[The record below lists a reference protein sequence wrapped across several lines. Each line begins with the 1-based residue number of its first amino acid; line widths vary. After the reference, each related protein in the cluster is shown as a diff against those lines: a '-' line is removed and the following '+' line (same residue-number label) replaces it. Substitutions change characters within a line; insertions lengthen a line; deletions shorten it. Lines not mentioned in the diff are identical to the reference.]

1 MRLLCHPIR
10 RYADAVKIDARF
22 VAVLCLVGVGLI
34 VTGLVVGQPSTGI
47 EGAYFNRSVGVPAY
61 SGVFAHTATNLLD
74 PADGNLWLGGGIVVL
89 LVTTLLL
96 LISRG
101 RFREPLSP

>member
-1 MRLLCHPIR
+1 MR
-10 RYADAVKIDARF
+10 IDARV
-22 VAVLCLVGVGLI
+22 VAVLCLIGLGLI
-34 VTGLVVGQPSTGI
+34 ITGLIIGQPSAGI

-61 SGVFAHTATNLLD
+61 SGVSVHEGAGLLD

-89 LVTTLLL
+89 LLTALLL

-101 RFREPLSP
+101 RLREPLSP

>member
-1 MRLLCHPIR
+1 MLDSWLSS
-10 RYADAVKIDARF
+10 A
-22 VAVLCLVGVGLI
+22 
-34 VTGLVVGQPSTGI
+34 S
-47 EGAYFNRSVGVPAY
+47 SVWVPAY

-89 LVTTLLL
+89 LVTALLL